1 MEREETVGDC
11 DGEMEME
18 QAGDASQVSER
29 NCHYDVLRRF
39 YYTVIPAFLGLPCT
53 PPSYTDYCP

>member
-18 QAGDASQVSER
+18 QAGDVSQVSER
-29 NCHYDVLRRF
+29 NDVIMM
-39 YYTVIPAFLGLPCT
+39 Y
-53 PPSYTDYCP
+53 